1 MMTGAGLHMG
11 ISIRTTFRTMVL
23 VVCLFFAAS
32 PVFAASTPWIGD
44 AHAAARM
51 MTAVRATGSAG
62 QLDAALQ
69 IRLAP
74 GWHAYWRSPG
84 DAGFPPSIDWSGSQN
99 LKSAAIYWSAPKRFR
114 LDGLITQGYEK
125 NVVLPIAVTMRQPG
139 GPVLLHALVHYAAC
153 KDICVP
159 YTAAF
164 TLRLPAG
171 LATPGARA
179 PLIAQAWTRI
189 PGSLTDAGLS
199 LASVIVSPASGQG
212 AELSVSLRSQQAIA
226 SPDMFVEGVT
236 GPTPGRPKIQLGD
249 TGHRAV
255 LSVFLAGS
263 KPGAVAGRP
272 LTFTIEANGQAAT
285 FEAAPVPGGMPRIG
299 GSVFDPLIILI
310 ALLGGLVLNV
320 MPCVLPVLSLKLF
333 GLVEARGQAL
343 RQFRLSLLAT
353 AAGVMASFLVLALV
367 LVLLKT
373 AGAAIGWGIQ
383 FQQPWFL
390 GAMAVVTS
398 LFAASLWEWV
408 PIGVPGFVGAL
419 GAGRGKHV
427 AAFLTG
433 ALAGV
438 LAASCTA
445 PFIGTAVGFALAR
458 GPMTIIG
465 IFTALGLGMALPYL
479 VVAALP
485 RLVGWLPKP
494 GAWMVRL
501 QVVLGFLLLGTA
513 MWLVWVISA
522 VVSPNAAIITG
533 VVLGIF
539 LLVLFLRQQKRLLK
553 RWRPALTGLAVGL
566 GLSAGILPGLI
577 QQSVAAP
584 AVSTIWQPF
593 DEARIPGFVARNRV
607 VFVDITAAWCLICK
621 VNALTVLERSP
632 VAPAL
637 RAADVTAMRGDWT
650 RPSPVITA
658 YLERFDRYGV
668 PLDVV
673 YGPGAPRGIVLPSL
687 LTPGVV
693 MDALRRAGGR

>member
-1 MMTGAGLHMG
+1 MVMGAFLRMG
-11 ISIRTTFRTMVL
+11 ISTRTTFRMMAL
-23 VVCLFFAAS
+23 VVCLFFSAS
-32 PVFAASTPWIGD
+32 PVFAATTPWIGD

-51 MTAVRATGSAG
+51 MTAVRATGSTG
-62 QLDAALQ
+62 EIDAALQ

-99 LKSAAIYWSAPKRFR
+99 LQSAQIYWPAPKRFL

-139 GPVLLHALVHYAAC
+139 EPILLHALVHYAAC
-153 KDICVP
+153 KNICVP

-164 TLRLPAG
+164 TLRLPPG
-171 LATPGARA
+171 LATPGAGA
-179 PLIAQAWTRI
+179 ALIAQAWTLI
-189 PGSLTDAGLS
+189 PGSLADAGLS

-236 GPTPGRPKIQLGD
+236 GPTPGRPKIQLGAA
-249 TGHRAV
+249 GHRAV
-255 LSVFLAGS
+255 LSVFLAG
-263 KPGAVAGRP
+263 KPGALAGRP
-272 LTFTIEANGQAAT
+272 LTFTIEAKGQAAT
-285 FEAAPVPGGMPRIG
+285 FEAAPAPGVMPRIG

-333 GLVEARGQAL
+333 GLIGARGQVL

-465 IFTALGLGMALPYL
+465 IFTALGLGMALPYAA
-479 VVAALP
+479 VAALP
-485 RLVGWLPKP
+485 GLVGWLPKP

-501 QVVLGFLLLGTA
+501 RVILGFMLLGTA
-513 MWLVWVISA
+513 MWLVWVMSA
-522 VVSPNAAIITG
+522 VVSPDAAIIIG
-533 VVLGIF
+533 VVLAAF
-539 LLVLFLRQQKRLLK
+539 VLVLFLRHQGRAVMP
-553 RWRPALTGLAVGL
+553 RWRPALTCLAVGL
-566 GLSAGILPGLI
+566 GVSAVVLPGLI
-577 QQSVAAP
+577 PRSAPAP
-584 AVSTIWQPF
+584 AVSAIWQPF
-593 DEARIPGFVARNRV
+593 DEAQIPGLVASNRV
-607 VFVDITAAWCLICK
+607 VFVDVTAAWCLICK
-621 VNALTVLERSP
+621 VNALTVLDRNP
-632 VAPAL
+632 VGAAL

-650 RPSPVITA
+650 RPSPLITA

-673 YGPGAPRGIVLPSL
+673 YGPGAPQGIVLPSL

-693 MDALRRAGGR
+693 MNALRRAGA